1 LKYSNKDLINKIPKS
16 NDQRKPNTK
25 IRTLLIAVGEKLKA
39 SPTIN
44 SIRLSAR
51 KNPISSISFFLPNSE
66 NQIRNNP
73 TNKKIK
79 VKIVNCIFSI

>member
-1 LKYSNKDLINKIPKS
+1 MLTRNLTNKIPKS
-16 NDQRKPNTK
+16 KDQRKPNTK
-25 IRTLLIAVGEKLKA
+25 IRTLLIRVGENVKA
-39 SPTIN
+39 SPTID

-73 TNKKIK
+73 TNRKIR
-79 VKIVNCIFSI
+79 VKNVNCIFSI